1 MKVIPP
7 SGLQKIG
14 KTLGKASGFTAFCN
28 PRVES
33 PYISW
38 LLMKESY
45 NLTCHVMLSYI
56 CITSQLDRLCT
67 VRLQNNNNDSVM
79 K

>member
-7 SGLQKIG
+7 SGLQKTG
-14 KTLGKASGFTAFCN
+14 KTLGIASGFTAFCN

-38 LLMKESY
+38 LLMKLMKESY
-45 NLTCHVMLSYI
+45 NPTPLYNVIGL
-56 CITSQLDRLCT
+56 
-67 VRLQNNNNDSVM
+67 
-79 K
+79 

>member
-1 MKVIPP
+1 
-7 SGLQKIG
+7 LQKIG

-45 NLTCHVMLSYI
+45 NHNSCYYRPIV
-56 CITSQLDRLCT
+56 
-67 VRLQNNNNDSVM
+67 V
-79 K
+79 

>member
-1 MKVIPP
+1 MKVTPP
-7 SGLQKIG
+7 SGLQKTG

-28 PRVES
+28 PLVES

-45 NLTCHVMLSYI
+45 NP
-56 CITSQLDRLCT
+56 ITKSALMRVNGC
-67 VRLQNNNNDSVM
+67 NM
-79 K
+79 KLHNE

>member
-1 MKVIPP
+1 
-7 SGLQKIG
+7 LQKIG
-14 KTLGKASGFTAFCN
+14 KTLGIASGFTAFCN

-45 NLTCHVMLSYI
+45 NPPPFCHRGTTYLPGTLLLVFAQILT
-56 CITSQLDRLCT
+56 
-67 VRLQNNNNDSVM
+67 
-79 K
+79 

>member
-1 MKVIPP
+1 MKYEGDSTLGV
-7 SGLQKIG
+7 QKIG

-28 PRVES
+28 PPVES

-45 NLTCHVMLSYI
+45 NLP
-56 CITSQLDRLCT
+56 
-67 VRLQNNNNDSVM
+67 
-79 K
+79 

>member
-1 MKVIPP
+1 MREKYEGDSTLGVA
-7 SGLQKIG
+7 KKTG
-14 KTLGKASGFTAFCN
+14 KTLGRASGFTAFCN

-45 NLTCHVMLSYI
+45 NLL
-56 CITSQLDRLCT
+56 
-67 VRLQNNNNDSVM
+67 N
-79 K
+79 

>member
-45 NLTCHVMLSYI
+45 IPLPWPINAASKLISTTNAS
-56 CITSQLDRLCT
+56 
-67 VRLQNNNNDSVM
+67 
-79 K
+79 

>member
-7 SGLQKIG
+7 SGLQKTG

-28 PRVES
+28 PWVES
-33 PYISW
+33 PYILW

-45 NLTCHVMLSYI
+45 I
-56 CITSQLDRLCT
+56 ITL
-67 VRLQNNNNDSVM
+67 
-79 K
+79 